1 MLNGFAVGWSSN
13 ISADED
19 SSVSPDVSMH
29 DYSSR
34 NDPMSTIAPVADIE
48 YESDDGDESH
58 ILIWPNDTITPL
70 LLLFRQNQT
79 SWIISAFP
87 FGVVIMSIILCKCYY
102 YVGTKLSILSASLF
116 IIVSWILI
124 AFCGWVLLFF
134 PEWVCTHCEFKA
146 SDIAKHPKRHD
157 GGFGIFCENLRLS
170 TVKTPLLSFQCKS
183 NSCYVWIGTNCMPM
197 LSSSTHSLFFTFF

>member
-34 NDPMSTIAPVADIE
+34 NDPMSTIAPVTDIE
-48 YESDDGDESH
+48 YESDEGDESH

-116 IIVSWILI
+116 IMVSWILI
-124 AFCGWVLLFF
+124 AFCGWVLLLSSASVYTLWIQSFRHRQTSQTTWWFWDFF
-134 PEWVCTHCEFKA
+134 VKISAYPPLKLHSCHFNANPIHVTCGFKQIVCQCY
-146 SDIAKHPKRHD
+146 
-157 GGFGIFCENLRLS
+157 
-170 TVKTPLLSFQCKS
+170 PLPLNLSF
-183 NSCYVWIGTNCMPM
+183 Y
-197 LSSSTHSLFFTFF
+197 LFF